1 MGVNISQKAQNL
13 GQIKSPVGLPL
24 QHDSARMHVQGS
36 AQYIDDIAEPNG
48 TLHVAFALSNVAHGK
63 IQSINIDDAKKAQ
76 GVHSVLI
83 AEEIEKVI
91 RDQAAAISKELEGNP
106 KPQEKISDKNEEDK

>member
-63 IQSINIDDAKKAQ
+63 IQSINVDDAKKAQ
-76 GVHSVLI
+76 GVHSCLLYTSPSP
-83 AEEIEKVI
+83 
-91 RDQAAAISKELEGNP
+91 RDRQKSRMPSSA
-106 KPQEKISDKNEEDK
+106 